1 MTTKIEINGC
11 KILKH
16 GIKSPSGKYVPAWY
30 SHATLTDGREAVT
43 VYAKRC
49 KSLPKE
55 LGSVEN
61 NSDMMTDYHEA
72 DKCRFFAGTPE
83 FDKMILA
90 AASHAAA

>member
-11 KILKH
+11 KVLKH
-16 GIKSPSGKYVPAWY
+16 GIKSPAGKYTPAFY
-30 SHATLTDGREAVT
+30 SHCTLTSGRDAVT

-55 LGSVEN
+55 FGPVEN
-61 NSDMMTDYHEA
+61 DSDVMTDYFES
-72 DKCRFFAGTPE
+72 DRCRFFAGTPE

-90 AASHAAA
+90 IASHAAA